1 MMKIKHLRW
10 LLFTCLFFSFQAPK
24 RYLGKAINI
33 IFQDSQDRIW
43 VGTNSE
49 GVFCQEKGI
58 VHHYTTKDGIR
69 EAQILAIQEDAQG
82 QIWVQGSHHIYKFEK
97 TLAFSLAQIQHAK
110 PYQPDKNQNKSHLWF
125 GFGGGA
131 YHFDGKV
138 WSYLLLKGSTDAG
151 MPENPTSIKNINP
164 TQLNSYSVYCTL
176 FDKQRNL
183 WLGTQSMGVC
193 CYQADGTFKWLTEK
207 GLKGPAVRAMFQDSK
222 GNYWFG
228 NNGGGLFFYDGQ
240 QLLNMTETHG
250 LANPN
255 FIKDG
260 KPKTGTLARVW
271 AINEDSQGQI
281 WVATY
286 DSGLWKYDAQT
297 FTNYTLKD
305 GLPSLTLTAILKAHN
320 GKLLIGSDDS
330 GVFEY
335 EK

>member
-10 LLFTCLFFSFQAPK
+10 LLFTCLFFSFQAPE

-49 GVFCQEKGI
+49 GVFCREKGI

-82 QIWVQGSHHIYKFEK
+82 QIWVQGSHYIYKFEK

-131 YHFDGKV
+131 YHFDGKL

-151 MPENPTSIKNINP
+151 MPENPTPIKNINP

-176 FDKQRNL
+176 FDKQGNL

-193 CYQADGTFKWLTEK
+193 CYQADGAFKWLTEK
-207 GLKGPAVRAMFQDSK
+207 GLKGPAVRAIFQDSK

-228 NNGGGLFFYDGQ
+228 NNGGWPTIAQYDRNPRLGQ
-240 QLLNMTETHG
+240 SKFHQRRQTQNWHPCTCLGNQRRLPRSNMGRHLRLRPLEVRCSNVHQFH
-250 LANPN
+250 AERRPPKPHAHRN
-255 FIKDG
+255 FKS
-260 KPKTGTLARVW
+260 TQRQTLDR
-271 AINEDSQGQI
+271 
-281 WVATY
+281 
-286 DSGLWKYDAQT
+286 L
-297 FTNYTLKD
+297 
-305 GLPSLTLTAILKAHN
+305 
-320 GKLLIGSDDS
+320 
-330 GVFEY
+330 
-335 EK
+335 